1 MAEFFT
7 YKTSGDKD
15 APRFARRGNP
25 SSPIELEEVKMIT
38 TTRPQP
44 IKIKPGKMLIGAKW
58 VDSCSGKTF
67 ETINPATGEVITRI
81 AEGDKEDVD
90 LAVKAAR
97 KAFEGGPWPRM
108 DARDRGKIL
117 AKVAEL
123 IMKHLEELAVMETM
137 DNGKPIAQSRAA
149 DVPYTADTFFY
160 YAGWAD
166 KIHGET
172 IPVRG
177 NFFNYT
183 LREPVGVVGQ
193 IIPWNFP
200 LLMAAWKLG
209 PALACGNTVV
219 LKPSKFT
226 TLTCLRLGE
235 LIMEAGLPEGVLNIV
250 TGPGETVGTALAQHP
265 GVDKVAFTG
274 ETTTGKSIMRAASDT
289 LKRVSLELGGKSP
302 NIVFADADIE
312 SAIRGSLLGIYFNQ
326 GECCCAASRLFV
338 EKKIHDAFME
348 KMTHFANKMKVGD
361 PLDPKTEMGA
371 MVSQDQFNKVLR
383 FIEEGKKEGAR
394 LACGGERLG
403 SQGYFIKPTIF
414 DNVKNDMKIAREEI
428 FGPVLAAITF
438 KDLNEAIEEGNLT
451 EFGLAAA
458 VWTNDIKKAHKA
470 ARRLRA
476 GTVWI
481 NTYNAFDAAS
491 PFGGYK
497 QSGFGRELG
506 IHSLELYTQVK
517 SVWVNLD

>member
-1 MAEFFT
+1 MEMTKAT
-7 YKTSGDKD
+7 VAQAIKTK
-15 APRFARRGNP
+15 PR
-25 SSPIELEEVKMIT
+25 
-38 TTRPQP
+38 
-44 IKIKPGKMLIGAKW
+44 KMLIDGKW
-58 VDSCSGKTF
+58 VDSLSGKTF
-67 ETINPATGEVITRI
+67 ETINPATGEVITKI
-81 AEGDKEDVD
+81 AQGDKEDVD

-97 KAFEGGPWPRM
+97 KAFEGGPWPKM

-117 AKVAEL
+117 LKVAEL
-123 IMKHLEELAVMETM
+123 IMKNLDELATLETT
-137 DNGKPIAQSRAA
+137 DQGKPISHSRAV
-149 DVPYTADTFFY
+149 DVPYSADTFFY

-183 LREPVGVVGQ
+183 LREPVGVVAQ

-235 LIMEAGLPEGVLNIV
+235 IIMEAGLPDGVLNIV
-250 TGPGETVGTALAQHP
+250 TGPGETVGTALARHP
-265 GVDKVAFTG
+265 GTDKVAFTG
-274 ETTTGKSIMRAASDT
+274 ETSTGKDIMRAAADT
-289 LKRVSLELGGKSP
+289 VKRVSLELGGKSP

-312 SAIRGSLLGIYFNQ
+312 SAIKGALMGIYFNQ
-326 GECCCAASRLFV
+326 GEVCCAGSRLFL
-338 EKKIHDAFME
+338 EKKIHDEFIE
-348 KMTHFANKMKVGD
+348 KMTSFANKMKVGD

-371 MVSQDQFNKVLR
+371 MVSQDQFNKVMR
-383 FIEEGKKEGAR
+383 YIEEGKKEGAK
-394 LACGGERLG
+394 LTCGGERLG
-403 SQGYFIKPTIF
+403 SKGYFIKPTIF
-414 DNVKNDMKIAREEI
+414 DNVKHDMKIAREEI
-428 FGPVLAAITF
+428 FGPVVAALTF
-438 KDLNEAIEEGNLT
+438 KNIEEAIEGGNLT

-458 VWTNDIKKAHKA
+458 VWTKDIKKAHLA